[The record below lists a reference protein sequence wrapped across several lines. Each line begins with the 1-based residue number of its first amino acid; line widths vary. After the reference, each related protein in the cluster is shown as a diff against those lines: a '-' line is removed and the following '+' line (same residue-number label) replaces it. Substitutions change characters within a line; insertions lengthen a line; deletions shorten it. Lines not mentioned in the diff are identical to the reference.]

1 MIRAKVVCVG
11 VRKYRGW
18 GATPAPMFYEA
29 EFVPVAGGSP
39 ENDEFFAST
48 PSGQLKLST
57 IRENH
62 FTHGKLYYLDFTEA
76 QE

>member
-1 MIRAKVVCVG
+1 MTTRAKVTCVS
-11 VRKYRGW
+11 VRRYQGW

-29 EFVPVAGGSP
+29 EFLPVTGGSP

-57 IRENH
+57 IRDDH
-62 FTHGKLYYLDFTEA
+62 FTPGKSYYVDFTEA
-76 QE
+76 E